1 MYYFFLQ
8 GTKIIN
14 HSPGNPLHSS
24 STGVEHFISAILS
37 YLSFFAPAFTPYQGR
52 DPRRKYIN
60 TYPIASKSSRRL
72 CSKEKN
78 IVFNCSCFICSL
90 STIPIPL
97 CELIE
102 EYLTVPMND
111 FPSLYSI
118 CYPVLGSLN
127 RFARP
132 KSIK

>member
-1 MYYFFLQ
+1 M
-8 GTKIIN
+8 
-14 HSPGNPLHSS
+14 
-24 STGVEHFISAILS
+24 V
-37 YLSFFAPAFTPYQGR
+37 
-52 DPRRKYIN
+52 
-60 TYPIASKSSRRL
+60 
-72 CSKEKN
+72 
-78 IVFNCSCFICSL
+78 SL
-90 STIPIPL
+90 LFWSTIQDFFPLPIPL

-132 KSIK
+132 KSIKYMWSAFFPVPIRKLSGLMSR